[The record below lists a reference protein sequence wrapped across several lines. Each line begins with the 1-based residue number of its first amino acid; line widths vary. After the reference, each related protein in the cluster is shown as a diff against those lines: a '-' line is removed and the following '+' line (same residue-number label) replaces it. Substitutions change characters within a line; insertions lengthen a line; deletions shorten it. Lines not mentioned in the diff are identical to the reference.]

1 MLLNL
6 LFVII
11 SLGLVW
17 FAPDQYS
24 FSYCLVITL
33 FYLFQNYILFSSKAY
48 KNIASFEFLFFIS
61 FFICSFIYPIFYYP
75 MNPYVSIYAVFPF
88 NENIITYATSLA
100 GLAYSSYLLGFTT
113 IRKKDKANDSFS
125 NLPYINNS
133 AVIMI
138 AILSIVSFLGY
149 LLTGGLSHLQAVY
162 QDGENL
168 DQVGLFS
175 YFNNIFNV
183 ATLLLVMFV
192 LRMKSKSIRNI
203 ILVYILISIILILA
217 TGSRSIVI
225 AILSILLV
233 SYSKTIK
240 VLSKPIVFSALL
252 VGIVLMSFIV
262 QFREE
267 GNFSL
272 KDYSTTI
279 TGSKLDVFMDLIITT
294 RNLYVLVD
302 FTESNFKSYFVTAIE
317 PLLSPIPTL
326 SKYIVN
332 FNLPIDIMGGRF
344 PTFLEF
350 GPNSNYGL
358 GTNMV
363 GEMYFS
369 FGIYG
374 VIFISYI
381 LGMVIKFTKNKAN
394 NKYFYFIYLYF
405 VSIAIFYPRGF
416 YLPNMRN
423 LIWGLIILWLIY
435 KFLRLNDSE
444 KYIKE
449 TSL

>member
-33 FYLFQNYILFSSKAY
+33 FYLLQNYILFSSKEY

-75 MNPYVSIYAVFPF
+75 IDPYVNIYAVFPF
-88 NENIITYATSLA
+88 NQNIITYATSLA

-113 IRKKDKANDSFS
+113 IIKKGKANDSFS
-125 NLPYINNS
+125 NLPYISNS
-133 AVIMI
+133 AVIAI
-138 AILSIVSFLGY
+138 AIVSLLSFLGY
-149 LLTGGLSHLQAVY
+149 LLAGGLSHLQAVY
-162 QDGENL
+162 QDSANL
-168 DQVGLFS
+168 DEVGLFS

-183 ATLLLVMFV
+183 STLLLAMFV
-192 LRMKSKSIRNI
+192 LRMKSKNIRNI
-203 ILVYILISIILILA
+203 ILAYILISLILVLA
-217 TGSRSIVI
+217 TGSRTIVI

-233 SYSKTIK
+233 SYSKTVK
-240 VLSKPIVFSALL
+240 SLSKPVIFSALT
-252 VGIVLMSFIV
+252 VGIVLMSFIM
-262 QFREE
+262 QFRED
-267 GNFSL
+267 GNLSL

-279 TGSKLDVFMDLIITT
+279 AGSKLDVFMDLIITT

-302 FTESNFKSYFVTAIE
+302 FTDSNFKSYFITAIE

-326 SKYIVN
+326 SKYIIN

-350 GPNSNYGL
+350 GPNSTYGL
-358 GTNMV
+358 GTNIV

-374 VIFISYI
+374 VVIISYI
-381 LGMVIKFTKNKAN
+381 LGRVIKYSKDRAD
-394 NKYFYFIYLYF
+394 NKYFYFIYFYF

-423 LIWGLIILWLIY
+423 LVWGLIFLWLIY
-435 KFLRLNDSE
+435 KFLKLNDSE
-444 KYIKE
+444 KRMKGI
-449 TSL
+449 